1 MGDLVEVVDLV
12 GVGRGENGNFCPL
25 WVTISIYVAV
35 LTIQQIQVRGPIRM
49 KAFISTDLLV
59 GSTSQDATQTNTRA
73 FFNHLVGSYNT
84 GVTAGIVGSM
94 NPVVAGRKTGFG
106 VVNPV
111 VDSVNPPVVDGSYCY
126 WCWNAAR
133 MAM

>member
-94 NPVVAGRKTGFG
+94 NPVV
-106 VVNPV
+106 
-111 VDSVNPPVVDGSYCY
+111 DSVNPPVVDGSYCY

-133 MAM
+133 MAMCWPVW

>member
-1 MGDLVEVVDLV
+1 
-12 GVGRGENGNFCPL
+12 
-25 WVTISIYVAV
+25 
-35 LTIQQIQVRGPIRM
+35 M

-94 NPVVAGRKTGFG
+94 NPVVAGRNTGFGGLNPGFG

-111 VDSVNPPVVDGSYCY
+111 VDSVNTPVVDGSYYY
-126 WCWNAAR
+126 WCRNAAR
-133 MAM
+133 MAMCWPVWHLHS